1 MGMGSASGMGMGMGI
16 EGERGSDAQDILRL
30 QIPIH
35 DIQLVQMLE
44 GKK

>member
-1 MGMGSASGMGMGMGI
+1 MKEVELG
-16 EGERGSDAQDILRL
+16 EGEGDTQDILQL

-44 GKK
+44 RKK

>member
-1 MGMGSASGMGMGMGI
+1 MKEVELG
-16 EGERGSDAQDILRL
+16 EGEGEGDTQDILRL

-44 GKK
+44 RKK